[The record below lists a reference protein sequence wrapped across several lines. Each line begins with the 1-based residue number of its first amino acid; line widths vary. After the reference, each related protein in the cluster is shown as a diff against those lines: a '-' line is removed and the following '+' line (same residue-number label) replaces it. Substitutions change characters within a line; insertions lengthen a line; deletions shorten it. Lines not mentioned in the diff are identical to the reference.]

1 MIRNNYRDALK
12 LQEVEQQFGF
22 DAFDDKEIATSLNYE
37 AKDMSFIEVFD
48 ALNAEIEKLGTPKT
62 KDQLKAKQTLLLA
75 KANLIKN
82 FKDR

>member
-1 MIRNNYRDALK
+1 MIINNYRDALK

-22 DAFDDKEIATSLNYE
+22 DAFDDKEIATPLKFE

-48 ALNAEIEKLGTPKT
+48 ALNQEIKKLGAPKT
-62 KDQLKAKQTLLLA
+62 KDQLKAKQTLLIA

-82 FKDR
+82 FKER

>member
-22 DAFDDKEIATSLNYE
+22 DAFDDKEIATSFKYE

-48 ALNAEIEKLGTPKT
+48 AVNAEIEKLGTPKT
-62 KDQLKAKQTLLLA
+62 KDQLKAK
-75 KANLIKN
+75 
-82 FKDR
+82 

>member
-22 DAFDDKEIATSLNYE
+22 DAFDDKEIATSFKYE

-48 ALNAEIEKLGTPKT
+48 AVNAVNAEIEKLGTPKT
-62 KDQLKAKQTLLLA
+62 KDQLKAK
-75 KANLIKN
+75 
-82 FKDR
+82 

>member
-22 DAFDDKEIATSLNYE
+22 DAFDDKEIATSFKYE

-48 ALNAEIEKLGTPKT
+48 AVNAEIEKLGTPKT